1 MSLRGG
7 LEREEIRCEA
17 CRSRVF
23 RSSAVFFSP
32 QRAIRLAVEERP
44 PGTTVGTRRD
54 RDQIDAPVTRF
65 RVTEYA
71 REKAE
76 PLERSRSSRL
86 NVLYVACPRST
97 VLFEQLDA

>member
-7 LEREEIRCEA
+7 LEREEIRREA
-17 CRSRVF
+17 HRSRVF
-23 RSSAVFFSP
+23 RPCAVFSP

-44 PGTTVGTRRD
+44 PGMTLGTRRD
-54 RDQIDAPVTRF
+54 RDQIDAAVTRF

>member
-1 MSLRGG
+1 MRSVPKPRFSF
-7 LEREEIRCEA
+7 ERR
-17 CRSRVF
+17 
-23 RSSAVFFSP
+23 FFSP

>member
-7 LEREEIRCEA
+7 PEREEIRREA
-17 CRSRVF
+17 YRSRVF
-23 RSSAVFFSP
+23 RSSAVFSP
-32 QRAIRLAVEERP
+32 QRAIRFAVEERLA
-44 PGTTVGTRRD
+44 GMTLGTRRD